1 MKQNVID
8 HSMVQLWKRCDFCSG
23 RGMERQTGSGTK
35 GSLGLDL
42 GVGVGGGCCQPA
54 SVRLNVLPW
63 SESPGYKKAVFA
75 ELLLD

>member
-1 MKQNVID
+1 
-8 HSMVQLWKRCDFCSG
+8 
-23 RGMERQTGSGTK
+23 MERWTGSGTK

-54 SVRLNVLPW
+54 SVHLNVLPW